1 MGTQEN
7 SKKDDVMEWAI
18 GQPLVM
24 QTKSEKE
31 KRRRVQALSD
41 LATSKGSRPLAGK
54 LSPRTGKKPVKIKA
68 QSPRKGRP
76 KV

>member
-1 MGTQEN
+1 MGKQEN

-24 QTKSEKE
+24 QTNSEKE

-41 LATSKGSRPLAGK
+41 LATSKGSRALAEK
-54 LSPRTGKKPVKIKA
+54 LSPRTGKKPAKA
-68 QSPRKGRP
+68 KRHR
-76 KV
+76 